1 MRVVVWREPLPLESD
16 IHLARPVS
24 LPALKRIVSVM
35 RPREISMAPSTYER
49 LSRRAREY
57 LKSRGIR
64 VVLEKNPGRSARMD
78 KESLETI
85 LELRKAGYSI
95 RKISEETGIPKS
107 TVHYILSYFQGKL
120 RAGPVNL
127 VP

>member
-1 MRVVVWREPLPLESD
+1 MRVVVWREPLPLRAD
-16 IHLARPVS
+16 VHLARPVS
-24 LPALKRIVSVM
+24 LSALEKIVSRM
-35 RPREISMAPSTYER
+35 KPREISMAPSTYER
-49 LSRRAREY
+49 LSRRAKEF
-57 LKSRGIR
+57 LKSKGIK

-78 KESLETI
+78 KESLEAI

-95 RKISEETGIPKS
+95 RRISEETGIPKS
-107 TVHYILSYFQGKL
+107 TVHYILTYFQGKL